1 MRLYLS
7 NGYAHD
13 ADEVSLLG
21 MARNSEYNA
30 GGQRSV
36 IKTQWQIGGFIQAA
50 NQSAITTA
58 LRTLESAYSQDGFM
72 AYFKDNSGNLTV
84 HVIGDAASRNGCKVL
99 NFAYTN
105 QSGAEYSTF
114 RSYQIT
120 LEAEY
125 DNPFVLLEEFS
136 ETVTWKGN
144 CGPRI
149 IWKKNLNGRAQ
160 KQITYPYTTQRVT
173 QRGIIVGKFSV
184 ITPPPPIWPEFNLPE
199 EEELSDVS
207 PHRYGPP
214 GRPYYQGY
222 SRTYAYYF
230 ESPFPLIGRPNRW
243 V

>member
-7 NGYAHD
+7 NGYTHD

-30 GGQRSV
+30 GGERSV
-36 IKTQWQIGGFIQAA
+36 VKTTWQIGGFIQAA
-50 NQSAITTA
+50 SQSALTA
-58 LRTLESAYSQDGFM
+58 ALINLESAYAADGFM
-72 AYFKDNSGNLTV
+72 AYFKDNSGAMTV
-84 HVIGDAASRNGCKVL
+84 HVLGDNLSRNGCRVL

-120 LEAEY
+120 LEAIY
-125 DNPFVLLEEFS
+125 DNPNIQIEEFS
-136 ETVTWKGN
+136 ETVSWKGN
-144 CGPRI
+144 CGPRV
-149 IWKKNLNGRAQ
+149 IWKKNLNGIAQ
-160 KQITYPYTTQRVT
+160 KQITYPATTQRVV
-173 QRGIIVGKFSV
+173 QRGIIVGKFQV
-184 ITPPPPIWPEFNLPE
+184 ITPPAPLWPQFNLDE
-199 EEELSDVS
+199 EEELSETS
-207 PHRYGPP
+207 PHRFGPP

-230 ESPFPLIGRPNRW
+230 ESPYPLLGRPNRW